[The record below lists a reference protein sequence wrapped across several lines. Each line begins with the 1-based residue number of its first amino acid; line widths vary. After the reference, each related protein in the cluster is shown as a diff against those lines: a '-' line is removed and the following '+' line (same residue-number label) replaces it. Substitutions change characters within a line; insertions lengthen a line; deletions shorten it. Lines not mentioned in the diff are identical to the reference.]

1 MLRDVSLA
9 DDAPWKQR
17 FRAQTILGTQ
27 IARAAPQHG
36 LVTSNRAGVYQLCAW
51 EVPSGELRQLTHRPE
66 GVRFGW
72 ISPDGRSVYYHH
84 DQRGNELGHFV
95 RVPFE
100 GGVPQDLTP
109 DLPPYPTFGMR
120 ISWAGNM
127 VAFTLADAT
136 GYHLCCIP
144 LGASGVLGAP
154 RLFAQGKHPVTCQ
167 ALSSE
172 GDIAVMVSTERTGTL
187 RGSLVALDT
196 ASGERMGT
204 LWDGPESSLE
214 AVGFAP
220 VARDLRLLARTNR
233 TGVTRPLLW
242 NPGTGERTDLALDE
256 LEGEVYPGGWSP
268 EGTCLLLRQFSRAV
282 AQLHVYGLERR
293 TLTRL
298 QHPSG
303 TYWRM
308 FFGPQGE
315 ILAEWQDSTHPVQL
329 IALDG
334 ETGVQTRT
342 ILAPNA
348 VPPGHPWRSITFTSS
363 DNQMIQGWLGLPDGE
378 GPFPVI
384 LHMHGGPEDVMTECF
399 SPGAQAW
406 LDHGFAFLT
415 INYRGS
421 VTFGRAFREQIWGN
435 LGHWEVEDM
444 VAARAWLIER
454 GIARPNQIFLTG
466 WSYGGYLTLQA
477 LGTHPQLWAGGMA
490 GIAVA
495 DWAIAH
501 EDTTKTLKGIRALRF
516 GGTPQEVPERYAVSS
531 PITYAERVTAPVL
544 IIQGHHDTRTPPRSI
559 ELYEA
564 KMKALGKSIEV
575 HWFEAGHGSLA
586 VEQQIE
592 HQERILRFAYR
603 VVSRSETSS

>member
-1 MLRDVSLA
+1 MLREVSLA
-9 DDAPWKQR
+9 NDAPWKQR

-27 IARAAPQHG
+27 IARAAPQRG
-36 LVTSNRAGVYQLCAW
+36 LVTSNRSGVYQLCAW
-51 EVPSGELRQLTHRPE
+51 EVPSGELRPLTHRPE
-66 GVRFGW
+66 GVVSGW
-72 ISPDGRSVYYHH
+72 ISPDGRYVYYHH
-84 DQRGNELGHFV
+84 DQRGNELGHVV

-100 GGVPQDLTP
+100 GGAPQDLTP
-109 DLPPYPTFGMR
+109 DLPPYPTFGMY
-120 ISWAGNM
+120 ISRAGNM
-127 VAFTLADAT
+127 VAFPLADAT
-136 GYHLCCIP
+136 GYHLCCLL
-144 LGASGVLGAP
+144 LGVEGVLAAP
-154 RLFAQGKHPVTCQ
+154 RLFAQGKHPAICQ
-167 ALSSE
+167 GLSYG
-172 GDIAVMVSTERTGTL
+172 GDIAVMASTERTGTL

-196 ASGERMGT
+196 ASGEGIGT
-204 LWDGPESSLE
+204 LWDGPESSL
-214 AVGFAP
+214 AALGFAP
-220 VARDLRLLARTNR
+220 VAHDLRLLARTNR
-233 TGVTRPLLW
+233 TGLTRPLLW
-242 NPGTGERTDLALDE
+242 NPWTGERIDLAPDE
-256 LEGEVYPGGWSP
+256 LEGEVYPGGWSS
-268 EGTCLLLRQFSRAV
+268 EGTRLLLRQFNRAV
-282 AQLHVYGLERR
+282 AQLYVYDLEHR

-298 QHPSG
+298 QHPRG
-303 TYWRM
+303 TYART

-315 ILAEWQDSTHPVQL
+315 IVAEWQDSTHPVRL

-342 ILAPNA
+342 ILATDA
-348 VPPGHPWRSITFTSS
+348 VSGGHPWQSITFTSS
-363 DNQMIQGWLGLPDGE
+363 DGQAIQGWLGLPDGK
-378 GPFPVI
+378 GPFPAI
-384 LHMHGGPEDVMTECF
+384 LHMHGGPEDVMTDRF

-421 VTFGRAFREQIWGN
+421 VTFGRAFLEQIWGN

-501 EDTTKTLKGIRALRF
+501 EDTTETLRGIRALRF
-516 GGTPQEVPERYAVSS
+516 GGTPQEVPERYAASS

-544 IIQGHHDTRTPPRSI
+544 IIQGRHDTRTPPRSV

-575 HWFEAGHGSLA
+575 HWFGAGHGSLA

-592 HQERILRFAYR
+592 HQERMLRFADR
-603 VVSRSETSS
+603 VLS

>member
-1 MLRDVSLA
+1 MLWEVSLA

-27 IARAAPQHG
+27 IARAAPQRG
-36 LVTSNRAGVYQLCAW
+36 LVTSNRSGLYQLCAW

-66 GVRFGW
+66 GVLFGW

-95 RVPFE
+95 RVSSE
-100 GGVPQDLTP
+100 GGAPQDLTP

-120 ISWAGNM
+120 INWAGNM

-144 LGASGVLGAP
+144 VGAEGVLGAP
-154 RLFAQGKHPVTCQ
+154 RLFAQGKPPAICQ
-167 ALSSE
+167 ALSSD
-172 GDIAVMVSTERTGTL
+172 GDIAVMASTERTGTL

-196 ASGERMGT
+196 TSGQRIGT

-214 AVGFAP
+214 AGGFAP
-220 VARDLRLLARTNR
+220 VAHDLRLLARTNR
-233 TGVTRPLLW
+233 TGVARPLLW
-242 NPGTGERTDLALDE
+242 NPCTGERTDLVLDE

-268 EGTCLLLRQFSRAV
+268 EGTRLLLRQFNRA
-282 AQLHVYGLERR
+282 AEQLYVYDLERR

-298 QHPSG
+298 QRPSG
-303 TYWRM
+303 TYGRT
-308 FFGPQGE
+308 FFGTQGE
-315 ILAEWQDSTHPVQL
+315 IVAEWQDSTHPVRL

-342 ILAPNA
+342 ILATNA
-348 VPPGHPWRSITFTSS
+348 VPVGRPWQSITFTSS
-363 DNQMIQGWLGLPDGE
+363 DGQAIQGWLGLPDGE
-378 GPFPVI
+378 GPFPAI
-384 LHMHGGPEDVMTECF
+384 LHMHGGPEDVMTDRF

-421 VTFGRAFREQIWGN
+421 VTFGRAFREQIWRN

-444 VAARAWLIER
+444 AAARAWLIER
-454 GIARPNQIFLTG
+454 GIAQPNQVFLTG
-466 WSYGGYLTLQA
+466 GSYGGYLTLQA

-501 EDTTKTLKGIRALRF
+501 EDTTETLRGIRALRF
-516 GGTPQEVPERYAVSS
+516 GGTPQEVPQRYAASS

-544 IIQGHHDTRTPPRSI
+544 IIQGRHDTRTPPRSV

-592 HQERILRFAYR
+592 HQEHMLRFAYR
-603 VVSRSETSS
+603 VLS